1 MIKSFF
7 KILTIPVVYVFIIIV
22 ALFKW
27 LIVAPIMFSLYLL
40 KYAFVG
46 IIIGVIAGFFFTPVV
61 TGIIILLVAIGS
73 ISAAFEEMNDG
84 FFGEIYIKWDYA
96 STIFEENKADS
107 LLRKRKKYIKL
118 ANKKYNKSKDEFYG
132 FDQIA
137 DIYAK

>member
-1 MIKSFF
+1 MD
-7 KILTIPVVYVFIIIV
+7 YFI
-22 ALFKW
+22 
-27 LIVAPIMFSLYLL
+27 
-40 KYAFVG
+40 
-46 IIIGVIAGFFFTPVV
+46 TPVV

-118 ANKKYNKSKDEFYG
+118 
-132 FDQIA
+132 QIKNIIKVRMNSMDLIKLQIFMQNRCFLA
-137 DIYAK
+137 